1 MTDSRQMHVN
11 KSSFNER
18 HLALLGCIKNIATVS
33 VQLQQQEAELPKR
46 QYPES
51 DQCIIIKQT
60 LSKKDGV
67 SHKPYWIKQAC

>member
-1 MTDSRQMHVN
+1 MVNVIDGKKKRHIKCLSPFRENMADSRHMHVN

-46 QYPES
+46 
-51 DQCIIIKQT
+51 
-60 LSKKDGV
+60 
-67 SHKPYWIKQAC
+67 

>member
-1 MTDSRQMHVN
+1 MEKKKEKEKRCIKCLSLFRENMTDSRQMHEN

-46 QYPES
+46 
-51 DQCIIIKQT
+51 
-60 LSKKDGV
+60 
-67 SHKPYWIKQAC
+67 